1 MIPQSQKNS
10 DSVKY
15 MQTVKYKNQYFYI
28 NLFIFMI
35 IKFSLPRITKQTETD

>member
-1 MIPQSQKNS
+1 
-10 DSVKY
+10 

-35 IKFSLPRITKQTETD
+35 IKFSLPGITKQTEIDENR